1 MLPQEAMRQ
10 LSHSQAI
17 QLEGYDPYEH
27 DIGWFG
33 SSLVKSIGKVAKGA
47 GKGLSAA
54 TKIVAKPFTLQAELL
69 SKGLKKIPVVGGIA
83 GSVLDATTSLQNLPL
98 RITQQ
103 ILEGG
108 NINKVALGNLK
119 QALADVRTVG
129 PWVQTVISFVPG
141 VGTGVAAAIGAG
153 LALAEGKSISEA
165 MVAAAKGA
173 LPGGAA
179 AQMAFGVA
187 QGVLERK
194 PVDQIAINALPISDQ
209 QKRLLSQGL
218 AAAKDIASGKN
229 VAKSLVDNAVK
240 ALPPVYA
247 KAVQVGMAIGH
258 AKSLQEALKTGAKG
272 AVAIGGQAALKHVGE
287 KVKLSSF
294 LGSSKLGIEKAVGAA
309 AALKNGSPVLK
320 KALTAAGKHIKSGS
334 PEHLGFATAVKV
346 LKQTTGNKT
355 AMGIARRALPT
366 EAARRGF
373 DSAIGTVSHT
383 VSRFPG
389 ALAQRAGSS
398 FVPVMAKAKGVIS
411 PYAPNLSNA
420 ITSLGRN
427 PSLMTENPMVLANRF
442 GTTQQ
447 TVLQAMKHVGGR
459 RLLPWRSLSP
469 GATSFIKRFNPMANT
484 GWLSHG
490 TNDTAGLDESGTK
503 YIVEK
508 GDSPFK
514 IALKLTGNG
523 NRWTEL
529 KSINADKKPPITQN
543 VWVGEVLNLPASWQK
558 PTVIPQSPGPAASSQ
573 PAPDRPTATTVSVPQ
588 ISVAPGI
595 LQAKSILVAW
605 SKTDG
610 VNQAGVPDYGSRAE
624 DLSTTFGPRDKLELQ
639 SFQSWSTKTGHAK
652 LVVDGILGPKSLAAL
667 QSWAERRAA
676 QAATAATP
684 TVTTL
689 PEILIEASAPK
700 PAVVVQSPGLPP
712 IAVSPPVVTAPSVP
726 SPVLPP
732 VATPAKPAT
741 PATVAATSP
750 STGGKLGPALAGA
763 AVGGTLFGLPGAILG
778 GIAGAAMS

>member
-1 MLPQEAMRQ
+1 MRQ
-10 LSHSQAI
+10 LSQSQAI
-17 QLEGYDPYEH
+17 QLQGYDPYEH

-33 SSLVKSIGKVAKGA
+33 SSIVKSIGKAAKKV
-47 GKGLSAA
+47 GKGLSTV
-54 TKIVAKPFTLQAELL
+54 TKVAAKPFTLQAELL

-119 QALADVRTVG
+119 QALSDVRTVG

-141 VGTGVAAAIGAG
+141 VGTGISAAIGAG

-165 MVAAAKGA
+165 MIAAAKGA

-194 PVDQIAINALPISDQ
+194 PVDQIAIGALPISDQ
-209 QKRLLSQGL
+209 QKRLLTQGMQ
-218 AAAKDIASGKN
+218 AAKDIASGKN
-229 VAKSLVDNAVK
+229 VSKSIIDNAVK
-240 ALPPVYA
+240 SLPPQYA

-287 KVKLSSF
+287 KVKLSSI
-294 LGSSKLGIEKAVGAA
+294 LGASKTGIQKAIGAA
-309 AALKNGSPVLK
+309 PALKMGSPVLK
-320 KALTAAGKHIKSGS
+320 KALLGAVKGIRSGS

-346 LKQTTGNKT
+346 LKQTSGNKG
-355 AMGIARRALPT
+355 ALGAARRALPT
-366 EAARRGF
+366 ESARRAF

-383 VSRFPG
+383 VSRYPG
-389 ALAQRAGSS
+389 ALSQRAGSS
-398 FVPVMAKAKGVIS
+398 FVPVMSKVKGVIS

-427 PSLMTENPMVLANRF
+427 PTLMMEHPLVLANKF

-447 TVLQAMKHVGGR
+447 TVLQAMRHVGGK

-469 GATSFIKRFNPMANT
+469 RASSFVKRFAPMGNT

-523 NRWTEL
+523 NRWVEL
-529 KSINADKKPPITQN
+529 KALNTDKKPSITQN

-558 PTVIPQSPGPAASSQ
+558 PIVKPQSPGPAASSQ
-573 PAPDRPTATTVSVPQ
+573 PLPERPTATTVSTPQ

-595 LQAKSILVAW
+595 LQAKTILVAW

-610 VNQAGVPDYGSRAE
+610 VNQAGVPDYGARAE
-624 DLSTTFGPRDKLELQ
+624 DLSTSFGPRDKIELM
-639 SFQSWSTKTGHAK
+639 SFQSWSTKTGHAP

-676 QAATAATP
+676 QATTVASP

-689 PEILIEASAPK
+689 PEIVIEASAPK
-700 PAVVVQSPGLPP
+700 SAPVVVSSPGQ
-712 IAVSPPVVTAPSVP
+712 PPVVVSAPSPVSNP
-726 SPVLPP
+726 APVLPP
-732 VATPAKPAT
+732 VATPAQPAT
-741 PATVAATSP
+741 PATVAATAP
-750 STGGKLGPALAGA
+750 QTGSKLGPALAGA